1 MQSRMKWNVLVWV
14 LGLAPFTYIVIL
26 VVRLQMGEWDVLG
39 NEPGREI
46 VFFTGEWAFNFLLLT
61 LVASTF
67 RRQLSFSSLIPQR
80 RKLGLFC
87 FFYAMLHGLAFAGF
101 LLEWQWQ
108 EIVEELIERQY
119 LTFGMLALVIL
130 IPLALTSTKGWQ
142 KRLGQRWKSLHKAV
156 YLIAILVAIHYLLQ
170 IRSNWFWPTLYAV
183 ITGLLLLER
192 LIIVSG
198 KSKRINKRK

>member
-1 MQSRMKWNVLVWV
+1 MGCEVTPESIYTKRRQFMGQAGALALAAASPVSMALETHDGRSRSTQKPEW
-14 LGLAPFTYIVIL
+14 
-26 VVRLQMGEWDVLG
+26 LQMGEWDVLG

-156 YLIAILVAIHYLLQ
+156 YLIAILVAIHYLLK
-170 IRSNWFWPTLYAV
+170 IR
-183 ITGLLLLER
+183 
-192 LIIVSG
+192 
-198 KSKRINKRK
+198 